1 MLEAT
6 EITLDRLELWLSEPR
21 LNMYLRAAGDDP
33 WRAYELYLWNANL
46 AQVLLRDISF
56 FEVALRN
63 SHDRCMTKRWNG
75 EAHWL
80 PDPLSPV
87 RSPILR
93 KSKEVPYLTQTHTIE
108 GLSTLL
114 PMVQEEQRTRIA
126 LCHG

>member
-6 EITLDRLELWLSEPR
+6 EITLDRLELWLSEPH
-21 LNMYLRAAGDDP
+21 LNVYLRAAGDDP

-56 FEVALRN
+56 FEVAPRN
-63 SHDRCMTKRWNG
+63 AHNRCMSSRWNG

-80 PDPLSPV
+80 LDPLSPV

-93 KSKEVPYLTQTHTIE
+93 KSKRSSIFDTNAPNRRASDASAN
-108 GLSTLL
+108 G
-114 PMVQEEQRTRIA
+114 PR
-126 LCHG
+126 